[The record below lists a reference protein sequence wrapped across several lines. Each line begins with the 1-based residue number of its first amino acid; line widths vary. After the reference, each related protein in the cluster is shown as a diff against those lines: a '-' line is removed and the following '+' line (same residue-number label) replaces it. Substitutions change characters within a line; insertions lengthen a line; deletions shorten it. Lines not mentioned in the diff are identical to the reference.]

1 MLILPSARA
10 SILLSMAAAVVTAL
24 LKLAAWRATGSVG
37 LLSDA
42 LESLVNLAASTA
54 AFWAL
59 GLARKPADPQ
69 HPYGH
74 SKAEYFASGLESGL
88 ILVAALAILQAAF
101 SRLLAP
107 EPIAALGT
115 GLLLTIVATAI
126 NGAVAL
132 VLLRN
137 ARHFHSIALR
147 TDAHHLL
154 SDVWTSL
161 GVILALA
168 LVRLSGLLWLDPL
181 VAILVG
187 SNVLITGWRLLR
199 ESASGLL
206 DAALPQAELQTLQD
220 WLEAASS
227 EELRFHAVRTRM
239 AGSRR
244 FISLHVLV
252 PGHWTVAE
260 GHGRCEQVEQ
270 AIAALLPGSHV
281 TTHLE
286 PVEEPSSWQDAAL
299 MWER

>member
-1 MLILPSARA
+1 VLILPSARA
-10 SILLSMAAAVVTAL
+10 SILLSMAAAVTTTL
-24 LKLAAWRATGSVG
+24 LKLAAWRASGSVG

-54 AFWAL
+54 TFWAL
-59 GLARKPADPQ
+59 GLARKPADSQ

-74 SKAEYFASGLESGL
+74 SKVEYFASGLESGL
-88 ILVAALAILQAAF
+88 IVVASLAILQTAF
-101 SRLLAP
+101 SRLLEP

-115 GLLLTIVATAI
+115 GLLLTVVATAI
-126 NGAVAL
+126 NAAVAL

-168 LVRLSGLLWLDPL
+168 LVQLTNLDWLDPL

-187 SNVLITGWRLLR
+187 VHVLSTGWRLMR

-206 DAALPQAELQTLQD
+206 DAALPEAELQALHD
-220 WLEAASS
+220 WLDASS
-227 EELRFHAVRTRM
+227 GDGLHFHAVRTRV

-252 PGHWTVAE
+252 PGHWTVAQ
-260 GHGRCEQVEQ
+260 GHARCEEVEQ
-270 AIAALLPGSHV
+270 AIASLLPGSDV

-286 PVEEPSSWQDAAL
+286 PVEEPNSWHDSAL

>member
-10 SILLSMAAAVVTAL
+10 SILLSIAAAVTTTL
-24 LKLAAWRATGSVG
+24 IKLAAWQATSSVG

-42 LESLVNLAASTA
+42 LESLVNLSASTVT
-54 AFWAL
+54 FWAL
-59 GLARKPADPQ
+59 GLARKPADSQ

-101 SRLLAP
+101 NRLLQP
-107 EPIAALGT
+107 EPIAELGT
-115 GLLLTIVATAI
+115 GLLLTVVATAI
-126 NGAVAL
+126 NAAVAL
-132 VLLRN
+132 LLLKN
-137 ARHFHSIALR
+137 ARQFHSIALR

-168 LVRLSGLLWLDPL
+168 LVRLTNLEWLDPL
-181 VAILVG
+181 VAMLVG
-187 SNVLITGWRLLR
+187 VNVLCTGWRLLR

-206 DAALPQAELQTLQD
+206 DAALPEPELRALQTFLD
-220 WLEAASS
+220 ASS
-227 EELRFHAVRTRM
+227 GDELHFHAVRTRV

-252 PGHWTVAE
+252 PGHWTVAQ
-260 GHGRCEQVEQ
+260 GHDHCEQVEQ
-270 AIAALLPGSHV
+270 GIASLLPGSHV
-281 TTHLE
+281 ITHLE
-286 PVEEPSSWQDAAL
+286 PVEDPGSWQDTAL